1 MSLTAVII
9 LIIVGL
15 LLVLVEFFILPGTN
29 VAGIIGIILIIG
41 AVYFSYRDLGT
52 PLAHYI
58 LAGSVLLMVGSVV
71 GALRSSTWSKLSLT
85 STIDGKMVNVEPDQV
100 MPGDKGVT
108 LTRLNPM
115 GKIMVNNLVF
125 EGKSGHY
132 FIDQNKPIEVVKV
145 SGNQI
150 VVKPIE

>member
-58 LAGSVLLMVGSVV
+58 LAGSILLMVGSVA
-71 GALRSSTWSKLSLT
+71 GAPFKP
-85 STIDGKMVNVEPDQV
+85 DGQN
-100 MPGDKGVT
+100 
-108 LTRLNPM
+108 N
-115 GKIMVNNLVF
+115 GK
-125 EGKSGHY
+125 
-132 FIDQNKPIEVVKV
+132 
-145 SGNQI
+145 
-150 VVKPIE
+150 

>member
-29 VAGIIGIILIIG
+29 IAGIIGIILIIG

-52 PLAHYI
+52 PIAHYI
-58 LAGSVLLMVGSVV
+58 LAGSVLLMAGSIF
-71 GALRSSTWSKLSLT
+71 GALRSNTWSKLSLT
-85 STIDGKMVNVEPDQV
+85 STIDGKMVNVEPNQV
-100 MPGDKGVT
+100 APGDKGIT

-115 GKIMVNNLVF
+115 GKVMINSVVF
-125 EGKSGHY
+125 EGSSRHH
-132 FIDQNKPIEVVKV
+132 FIDQNTPIEVIKV

-150 VVKPIE
+150 IVKPIE